1 MDPKSYI
8 VNGQIDLNL
17 LKKQPKKIREDVQSE
32 LKKAGLYTGE
42 VDGIIGKLST
52 AAVQKANSYNSMRQE
67 SPLAKLQTAVPQVAV
82 RERDMRDT
90 PAEGFSPINMNGF
103 TKYIKDGSASYRD
116 LYNSGR
122 LMNYDPQGDQ
132 FVAPNL
138 KEFTVTA
145 QKPTESYNERVKA
158 QNSYIKGYGG
168 EKQNYAIVDKQAGT
182 ISYYTPDNKLIQSEP
197 VITGKSR
204 RDKDYGYSSR
214 EWLANNKGKTFK
226 DYINYLEATDNK
238 VTPSGKY
245 TIGTVKENIL
255 ENPQAWYREKANDLM
270 YYVDGIDRNKDI
282 AESRKKSYGEQ
293 GKLLTL
299 ISDTHAAS
307 SKAIHGTN
315 YPEREQALANALND
329 GNPEALRQSAG
340 CINVGDKSICFNT
353 LGKGSNVYI
362 LPEQSKDIVKNST
375 KKITGT
381 TTNAIL
387 DSKRRIYDA
396 LVRQGVKPDDRMV
409 DFMTSVHGKESSY
422 GNSLRASLEDLAPF
436 AFKSRGEMQINPS
449 PRSFGKYLPK
459 GYNENFFP
467 SFDDQV
473 KALHNFYTQN
483 QDATDQELYSL
494 YNSGSR
500 TSSNA
505 KAKKNMRGFNQI
517 YNRVKAAYAYGGDMR
532 ANEYAAG
539 GMMDIAGAALGRL
552 GQYAGQVQDIIKP
565 TVNPDEGDYK
575 FNWGDALTK
584 GGILMELAKKMS
596 MDNARSKYVM
606 GASPGNYAKG
616 GMISKAKAREILH
629 DGTVHGKPI
638 TEKQRRFFG
647 AMATRKAAGG
657 MIADMMN
664 PTAALDMLNQ
674 PQAVK
679 ALVTGNTNQ
688 PMKMGGVMNYAMGGD
703 MKLSDNSFLVDGNPA
718 VTDGNFYPQLN
729 AKLDHGE
736 VVKDNFVFSNKLRD
750 PQTNVTYAKLAQPV
764 EKSTGKAEKFMKRF
778 QNDAFS
784 KNTVMQNNK
793 FLDSLSN
800 KQEMLA
806 TAMGLR
812 QEQQPMGYAA
822 GGDMQGDPGTNMMMS
837 VKDNIYYNP
846 YQNNFVM
853 RTASGTYV
861 PTNYR
866 FGQEWT
872 SQNAANIA
880 AFKKE
885 YPEIVPKPKL
895 PPEYISVKDNIYYD
909 RSSDGFFVRGA
920 DGSYVPTSYRMGD
933 Q

>member
-1 MDPKSYI
+1 
-8 VNGQIDLNL
+8 
-17 LKKQPKKIREDVQSE
+17 
-32 LKKAGLYTGE
+32 
-42 VDGIIGKLST
+42 
-52 AAVQKANSYNSMRQE
+52 
-67 SPLAKLQTAVPQVAV
+67 
-82 RERDMRDT
+82 
-90 PAEGFSPINMNGF
+90 
-103 TKYIKDGSASYRD
+103 
-116 LYNSGR
+116 
-122 LMNYDPQGDQ
+122 
-132 FVAPNL
+132 
-138 KEFTVTA
+138 
-145 QKPTESYNERVKA
+145 
-158 QNSYIKGYGG
+158 
-168 EKQNYAIVDKQAGT
+168 
-182 ISYYTPDNKLIQSEP
+182 
-197 VITGKSR
+197 
-204 RDKDYGYSSR
+204 
-214 EWLANNKGKTFK
+214 
-226 DYINYLEATDNK
+226 
-238 VTPSGKY
+238 
-245 TIGTVKENIL
+245 
-255 ENPQAWYREKANDLM
+255 M

-299 ISDTHAAS
+299 ISGTHAAS

-315 YPEREQALANALND
+315 YPERQQALADALNG

-340 CINVGDKSICFNT
+340 CINVGGKSICFNT
-353 LGKGSNVYI
+353 LDKGSNVYI
-362 LPEQSKDIVKNST
+362 LPEQSNAIVKNTT

-387 DSKRRIYDA
+387 DSKRRVYDA
-396 LVRQGVKPDDRMV
+396 LVRQGIKPDDRMV

-449 PRSFGKYLPK
+449 PKSFGKYLPK
-459 GYNENFFP
+459 DYEGSLVPTLQQPLNPIKNFVP
-467 SFDDQV
+467 SFDKQV
-473 KALHNFYTQN
+473 EALYNFYKQN

-494 YNSGSR
+494 YNSDSR
-500 TSSNA
+500 TSKND

-517 YNRVKAAYAYGGDMR
+517 YNRVKAAYAYGG
-532 ANEYAAG
+532 NIPPESYFSG
-539 GMMDIAGAALGRL
+539 GTMEIAGAALGKL
-552 GQYAGQVQDIIKP
+552 GQYAGQVQGMINP

-596 MDNARSKYVM
+596 MDSARSKYVM
-606 GASPGNYAKG
+606 GASPGNYGKG
-616 GMISKAKAREILH
+616 GMISKSKAREILH

-664 PTAALDMLNQ
+664 PTSRLDMLNQ
-674 PQAVK
+674 PDAVR
-679 ALVTGNTNQ
+679 ALLSGNTNQ
-688 PMKMGGVMNYAMGGD
+688 PMKMGGVMNYAVGGD
-703 MKLSDNSFLVDGNPA
+703 MKLSDNSFLVDGNPS

-764 EKSTGKAEKFMKRF
+764 EKSTGKAEKFMRRF
-778 QNDAFS
+778 QNDSFS

-812 QEQQPMGYAA
+812 QEQQPMGYAV
-822 GGDMQGDPGTNMMMS
+822 GGQMQGDPGTNMQMS
-837 VKDNIYYNP
+837 VDGNIYYNP
-846 YQNNFVM
+846 YQNNFSM
-853 RTASGTYV
+853 RTASGSYI

-866 FGQEWT
+866 FANEWV
-872 SQNAANIA
+872 SQNAANIS
-880 AFKKE
+880 AFKKQ
-885 YPEIVPKPKL
+885 YPEIKAAAQPSA

-909 RSSDGFFVRGA
+909 KTSDGFFVRGA
-920 DGSYVPTSYRMGD
+920 DGSYSAANYRMGD
-933 Q
+933 QWKAQNASWLNKKPAVSGDQ